1 MLGHGRRGTSGVDG
15 QSTGQIS
22 EDPAD
27 AVRVQ
32 AGPRGDFVQWQ
43 SLAFE
48 AQKIAVFRG
57 AKIEQLLPEIVG
69 LDDLARAVAPRGTD
83 FAWAVL
89 AERLFAFDGTTV
101 LPAAVNEAVAG
112 YFDKESAKVV
122 GVRETP
128 PAPPK
133 PVKQIGPDRLY
144 DVGRVELGSE
154 PVRQPSPDDL
164 SENRLIEGE
173 NPFGSGV
180 IAA

>member
-1 MLGHGRRGTSGVDG
+1 LGHGRRGASGVDG

-22 EDPAD
+22 EDAAD
-27 AVRVQ
+27 AIRVQ
-32 AGPRGDFVQWQ
+32 TGPRGDFMQWQ

-69 LDDLARAVAPRGTD
+69 LDNLARAVAPRRTD
-83 FAWAVL
+83 FAGAIL

-101 LPAAVNEAVAG
+101 LPAAVDEAVAG
-112 YFDKESAKVV
+112 YLDKESAEVV

-133 PVKQIGPDRLY
+133 SVKEIGPDRLY

-154 PVRQPSPDDL
+154 PIRQPSPDDL
-164 SENRLIEGE
+164 SEDWFIEGE
-173 NPFGSGV
+173 NPLGGGMIS
-180 IAA
+180 A